1 MPIAVIAMIA
11 VLGIL
16 VYSLYDGTPRREH
29 NSASQTKNPTNS
41 PGTTKQP

>member
-1 MPIAVIAMIA
+1 MPIAVIAIIA

-16 VYSLYDGTPRREH
+16 FYSLFEPTPPREH
-29 NSASQTKNPTNS
+29 GNVSETKNPTNA